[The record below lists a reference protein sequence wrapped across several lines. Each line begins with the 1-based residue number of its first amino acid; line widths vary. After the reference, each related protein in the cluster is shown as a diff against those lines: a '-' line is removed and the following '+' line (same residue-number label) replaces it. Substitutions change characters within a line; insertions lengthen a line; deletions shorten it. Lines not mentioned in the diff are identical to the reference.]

1 MRAHLSFCSVW
12 AAVFGSLCGSGAWAQ
27 TSLGSAFSYQGRLTQ
42 AGRPFD
48 GEARMTFVLWN
59 HPTQGTPGQLMGIQH
74 IENVPV
80 ANGLFTVELNGNG
93 ELMNFGNVPIFV
105 GYEHWIEVT
114 VEIPPGSGNSVLL
127 APRQRLTP
135 APNALYSKS
144 TSWSGLQDVPPGF
157 ADGVDNGAGDGH
169 SLDASDGSPSD
180 ALFVDAS
187 GAVGIGTTAPLSN
200 LDIAS
205 LGPAILRLNADTDNA
220 NEADIAS
227 VFFRQDGGQVAGRV
241 GFRSDNNFE
250 VVNAYDASLWLGV
263 NNGAQVEIH
272 SGGMRV
278 FGAMGAEAVD
288 IDGRFRW
295 NTVSVD
301 ELRLEN
307 AGVTGWEFNHSGL
320 EPQVYY
326 NGALHLIDNDGGEG
340 SVYMAVGEDVLLGDT
355 GVLYSDTI
363 YSAGKFF
370 RLDHPLDPANQF
382 LLHSCVE
389 SNEQKNV
396 YDGVVTTDAD
406 GEATVTLP
414 DYFQALNGDFRYQL
428 TVIGQ
433 FAQAIVAREIE
444 NNSFTIRTDRPDVK
458 VSWQVTGVRHD
469 AFARAMRFQPQ
480 QEKRGLERGRYLH
493 PKLFGQPK
501 ELAIGMIRQV
511 QRDRVQSEP
520 ERK

>member
-1 MRAHLSFCSVW
+1 
-12 AAVFGSLCGSGAWAQ
+12 
-27 TSLGSAFSYQGRLTQ
+27 
-42 AGRPFD
+42 
-48 GEARMTFVLWN
+48 
-59 HPTQGTPGQLMGIQH
+59 MGIQH
-74 IENVPV
+74 IENVAV
-80 ANGLFTVELNGNG
+80 TNGLFAVELNANG

-105 GYEHWIEVT
+105 GFEHWLEVS

-135 APNALYSKS
+135 SPNALYSKS
-144 TSWSGLQDVPPGF
+144 TSWSGILDVPAGF
-157 ADGVDNGAGDGH
+157 ADGVDNGSSDGH
-169 SLDASDGSPSD
+169 SLDAADGSPVD
-180 ALFVDAS
+180 ALFVDPS
-187 GAVGIGTTAPLSN
+187 GAVGIGTSAPLSN

-205 LGPAILRLNADTDNA
+205 LGPVILRLDADTDNA

-250 VVNAYDASLWLGV
+250 VVNAFDSSLWLGV
-263 NNGAQVEIH
+263 NNGTQAEIH

-278 FGAMGAEAVD
+278 FGAMGVDAVD

-295 NTVSVD
+295 NTVSTD

-307 AGVTGWEFNHSGL
+307 VGVPGWEFNHSGL
-320 EPQVYY
+320 EPQAFY
-326 NGALHLIDNDGGEG
+326 NGAFHLIDNDGGEG
-340 SVYMAVGEDVLLGDT
+340 SVYMAVGEDVVLGDV
-355 GVLYSDTI
+355 GQIYADTI
-363 YSAGKFF
+363 YSPGKFF
-370 RLDHPLDPANQF
+370 LLDHPLDPANKF

-396 YDGVVTTDAD
+396 YDGVVTTDSNGD
-406 GEATVTLP
+406 ATVTLP

-444 NNSFTIRTDRPDVK
+444 NDSFTIKTDRPNVK
-458 VSWQVTGVRHD
+458 VSWQVTGIRHD
-469 AFARAMRFQPQ
+469 AFARALRFQPQ
-480 QEKRGLERGRYLH
+480 KEKQGLERGRYLH

-501 ELAIGMIRQV
+501 ELAIGMIRKQ
-511 QRDRVQSEP
+511 QNSAAPSNAEGQ
-520 ERK
+520 